1 MSLGD
6 KIKKFWQALD
16 QYNKANFLDLQEKE
30 LAELETVFSLLVL
43 GPVVGLPAPPSYVAL
58 ELTKVMDNELDL
70 LLKSLEKSSSAVGY
84 LLGIFDI
91 D

>member
-1 MSLGD
+1 MSLWD

-16 QYNKANFLDLQEKE
+16 AYNKANFLDLQEKE
-30 LAELETVFSLLVL
+30 LAELETIFALLVL
-43 GPVVGLPAPPSYVAL
+43 GPVIGLPAPPSHVAL
-58 ELTKVMDNELDL
+58 ELTQVMDEELDV
-70 LLKSLEKSSSAVGY
+70 LLKSVEKSSSAVGY